1 MFASK
6 KNMKKF
12 KNLLVIT
19 IVGLLMSCGGNSD
32 KSKSSEKLS
41 GDIKIDGSSTVYPI
55 TEAVAE
61 EFRNVHPDVRVTV
74 GVSGTGGGFKKFYRG
89 ETDISN
95 ASRPIKEK
103 EAKLCD
109 ENNIDYLGLSVA
121 YDGLAVIINPE
132 NDWVDYFTVEE
143 LNKIWHPDAQ
153 DNIKYWSQVREGWP
167 NEELHLFGPGTA
179 SGTYD
184 YFAEAICGKK
194 VGTRGDYTASEDD
207 HVLVQGIS
215 TDKFGLGFFGLA
227 YYEENKDKLKLVGV
241 DNGSGIV
248 QPTLETVSNG
258 TYAPLSRP
266 IFIYVKNSIKDRK
279 EVQEFTKFYLENAAN
294 LVQDVGYIPLPSS
307 EYEKESEK
315 LLNFLN

>member
-1 MFASK
+1 
-6 KNMKKF
+6 MKKF

-41 GDIKIDGSSTVYPI
+41 GDIKIDGSSTVYPV